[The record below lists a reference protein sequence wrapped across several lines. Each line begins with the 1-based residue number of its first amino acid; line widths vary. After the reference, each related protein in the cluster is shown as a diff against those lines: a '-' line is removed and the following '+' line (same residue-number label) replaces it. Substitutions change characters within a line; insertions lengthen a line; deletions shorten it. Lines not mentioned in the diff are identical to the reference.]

1 MKTLNIIII
10 AVISIFL
17 ASCTKGKQEEVK
29 ENKVEEQGNETIELT
44 QEQIK
49 TVGITLG
56 KVENRPLNNVVR
68 ANGEL
73 QLNPQD
79 MADVTSLV
87 GGVVRKVYVTEG
99 QQVKAGQVVAHIEN
113 TEIVGLQKDYLI
125 AVKETNVTHQELL
138 RQKTLASQ
146 KAGVEK
152 TLQQASAAYEM
163 ALARQTGL
171 YNQLR
176 QIGINTNLVKQGKII
191 RQVSISAPISG
202 IVTKISVKS
211 GSYIESSQSLMQVA
225 NNAAVFCN
233 LNVFE
238 RNISQVAKGQEVDF
252 VITNSP
258 KVYFKGTV
266 KEINRSMD
274 SDTKA
279 ISVHVGIDAKNAT
292 ELIPGMY
299 VTGII
304 SMGKQNVPALPDDA
318 IVNANGKRYVFVLD
332 KRHKEGNDVKF
343 QFKQVE
349 VVAGVSELGYTQVD
363 FVTPISKDA
372 TVVTSNAFYIA
383 SMTADHG
390 EE

>member
-252 VITNSP
+252 VITISP
-258 KVYFKGTV
+258 KVHFKGTV

-299 VTGII
+299 VTGTI

-318 IVNANGKRYVFVLD
+318 IVNANGKQYVFVLD